1 MDQYLNLVGKS
12 REEYLAEIRPDAER
26 RVKRQLVLEEIS
38 QKEKITVE
46 PEEIEAL
53 LNAYAQMGQELP
65 HSENQL
71 RSLAFS
77 YRREKALSRLVELTT
92 DPDTEEVEAEDEA
105 SIVNAQPIAVPST
118 HAADPSSQG
127 GVANAQTSP
136 VSPTTV
142 AGKDEESSVEIET
155 ER

>member
-1 MDQYLNLVGKS
+1 
-12 REEYLAEIRPDAER
+12 
-26 RVKRQLVLEEIS
+26 
-38 QKEKITVE
+38 
-46 PEEIEAL
+46 
-53 LNAYAQMGQELP
+53 
-65 HSENQL
+65 
-71 RSLAFS
+71 LAFS

-92 DPDTEEVEAEDEA
+92 DPDPDTEEVEAENEA
-105 SIVNAQPIAVPST
+105 SIVDAQPIAVPST